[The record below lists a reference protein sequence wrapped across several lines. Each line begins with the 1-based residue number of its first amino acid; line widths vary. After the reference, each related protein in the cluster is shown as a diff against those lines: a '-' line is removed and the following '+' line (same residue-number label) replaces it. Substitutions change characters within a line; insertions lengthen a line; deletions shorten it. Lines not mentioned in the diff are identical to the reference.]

1 MKSFVSFTA
10 FLFFL
15 ALSIKAFQMSEPT
28 MGLVF
33 GGLALVGAAV
43 WHGPLNSG
51 PSKKSRPRRKGK
63 GRREALPSFMSLDA
77 D

>member
-1 MKSFVSFTA
+1 MKGFLSFTA

-33 GGLALVGAAV
+33 GGLALIGAAV

-51 PSKKSRPRRKGK
+51 PKKKAPRRKG
-63 GRREALPSFMSLDA
+63 RTSQLPSFMTSLD